1 MHMCSC
7 VTVRPGELAPKLTRS
22 SCFPVVFSG
31 DVPRLK
37 RTRKLVGRFADQSI
51 DEGGML
57 PHFPL
62 PNKSAFNRS
71 RLLQVDLQANLTGC
85 SLQCHSRLFLSGGD
99 ILSEASLRRR
109 FGTDCK
115 E

>member
-1 MHMCSC
+1 MKAHHYAH
-7 VTVRPGELAPKLTRS
+7 TQVRDNATR
-22 SCFPVVFSG
+22 
-31 DVPRLK
+31 
-37 RTRKLVGRFADQSI
+37 LVGRFADQSI

-62 PNKSAFNRS
+62 PNKSVFNLS
-71 RLLQVDLQANLTGC
+71 RLLRVDFQANLTGC
-85 SLQCHSRLFLSGGD
+85 SLQCHSRLLISGGA

-109 FGTDCK
+109 LGTDCK